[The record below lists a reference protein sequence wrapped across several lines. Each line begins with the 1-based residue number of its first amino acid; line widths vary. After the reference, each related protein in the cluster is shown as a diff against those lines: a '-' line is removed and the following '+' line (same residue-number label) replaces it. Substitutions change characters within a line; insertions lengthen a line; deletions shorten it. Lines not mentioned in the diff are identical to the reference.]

1 VPVVWVAVVAAWVE
15 VSEAAWAVARA
26 SVHPEAWAPP
36 ATTNNK
42 RIMKLVDDTNFD
54 KGRKA

>member
-1 VPVVWVAVVAAWVE
+1 MPVLWVAVVVAWVE
-15 VSEAAWAVARA
+15 VSEAAWA
-26 SVHPEAWAPP
+26 PQ

>member
-1 VPVVWVAVVAAWVE
+1 MVWVAVVAAWVE
-15 VSEAAWAVARA
+15 VSEAAWAEARA
-26 SVHPEAWAPP
+26 LVHQEAWAPP